1 MINIPIFS
9 TFKNA
14 GFKAAE
20 RSMLGL
26 NRGFQRLGI
35 TIAGAL
41 SVRQITRFGKAAVQ
55 AFTQDNK
62 AASAL
67 AQTMNNLGMAF
78 QSPAIEDFIK
88 RLSQTAAVADDVLR
102 PALGDLLRATRNL
115 GKSQEVLNLA
125 LDISAATGKDLRT
138 VTTALSRA
146 YLGNNASLGRLNAG
160 LSKAFLATAS
170 FEEVQGKLEEMFAGS
185 SQKAAAT
192 YAGQLEKLR
201 IASEEAK
208 EMIGQSLVQSIELLG
223 QSQGIDKAQKKMEG
237 FGRATSDVI
246 LGFSVLAK
254 NVTGGA
260 DGKKGIFGNFVELV
274 GDLTRVNQLLA
285 DTRTLAAQARVELLE
300 PVQRQSIRA
309 IENESAASLKRWL
322 KEQNALKKIRNEQER
337 IAKASKAAREEA
349 ERRRKILEKLTK
361 AGEILD
367 TERAN
372 IEAAL
377 KNKSLDEN
385 ERLRLELKKA
395 ILTENADEALKLS
408 NDLEKSQNRL
418 AKLREIS
425 DSFKPANPFQ
435 PWLDAIDELN
445 RKISLLGNVTAPTVA
460 QGDAA
465 ASLISLGERT
475 GNQGILDQGVKM
487 LSDWINQGNDAAT
500 LAESLAERSGIEADI
515 RGREVEQQVINLNM
529 NISNLSGDLPP
540 ETKKQIVD
548 TVVEASSYGLAT
560 GWFRT
565 VGVTPA

>member
-9 TFKNA
+9 TFKA
-14 GFKAAE
+14 TGFKAAE
-20 RSMLGL
+20 KSMLGL
-26 NRGFQRLGI
+26 NRGFQRLGV

-62 AASAL
+62 AATAL

-160 LSKAFLATAS
+160 LSKAFLASAS
-170 FEEVQGKLEEMFAGS
+170 FEEVQSKLEGMFSGS
-185 SQKAAAT
+185 SQQAAAT

-223 QSQGIDKAQKKMEG
+223 QAQGIDKAQKKMEG

-285 DTRTLAAQARVELLE
+285 DTRTLAAQARAELLE

-309 IENESAASLKRWL
+309 IENESAASLKRWI
-322 KEQNALKKIRNEQER
+322 KEQNALEKIRKEQER
-337 IAKASKAAREEA
+337 IAKASKAARAEA
-349 ERRRKILEKLTK
+349 ERRRKILEKINQ

-385 ERLRLELKKA
+385 EKLRLQLKKA

-408 NDLEKSQNRL
+408 NELEKSQNRL

-529 NISNLSGDLPP
+529 AISNLTGDLPDT
-540 ETKKQIVD
+540 TKKQIVD
-548 TVVEASSYGLAT
+548 AVVEASSYGLAT